1 MRINPVQ
8 INSCRNNKSSRSFR
22 AIEMNDNF
30 KKHYGINEEKA
41 AEIKRDWGIDF
52 EAKYPGIDCFLNRY
66 ENGVFVKDPYTEL
79 TFSERK
85 LNGEPNNP
93 KKGIDESVLTQQ
105 EKIRV
110 DYCEEDSKGRE
121 VGIYDFRKNINA
133 SENLYCT
140 INSGFNT
147 IKRRQNLREEVLL
160 EDPHLKGSDLVDAVE
175 EYERKKSKAIL
186 EANGYKSLF

>member
-30 KKHYGINEEKA
+30 KKHYGINDEKA
-41 AEIKRDWGIDF
+41 AEIKRDWGIEF

-66 ENGVFVKDPYTEL
+66 ENGVFIKNPSTEI

-93 KKGIDESVLTQQ
+93 NKGLDESVLTQQ
-105 EKIRV
+105 EKRRI
-110 DYCEEDSKGRE
+110 DYYEEDHSGKQ
-121 VGIYDFRKNINA
+121 VGVYDFRKNTNA

-147 IKRRQNLREEVLL
+147 IKRRQNLREEVL
-160 EDPHLKGSDLVDAVE
+160 EKDPHLEGRELVEAVE
-175 EYERKKSKAIL
+175 EYEIEKNKAIL
-186 EANGYKSLF
+186 EAHGYKSLF